1 MWGGVGRT
9 WVGHTHTH
17 DGATWYHT
25 TGDGT
30 THVTQILCHMV
41 MKVRY
46 DQGRRVPRYR
56 CESLWP
62 LLFLFYSYY
71 HYFFSFFYE
80 SKCTCKVQGV
90 ALRYSGKGTGC
101 YGDAWWC
108 GQTHRNPL
116 IFVSLQLVP
125 DCFVRMPVPYGC
137 PLIYIYIYIT
147 VR

>member
-101 YGDAWWC
+101 YGEWRCMVVWLDTP
-108 GQTHRNPL
+108 QPTH
-116 IFVSLQLVP
+116 FGFTSVSPRL
-125 DCFVRMPVPYGC
+125 FRKYARSVRVSID
-137 PLIYIYIYIT
+137 IYTYISP
-147 VR
+147 